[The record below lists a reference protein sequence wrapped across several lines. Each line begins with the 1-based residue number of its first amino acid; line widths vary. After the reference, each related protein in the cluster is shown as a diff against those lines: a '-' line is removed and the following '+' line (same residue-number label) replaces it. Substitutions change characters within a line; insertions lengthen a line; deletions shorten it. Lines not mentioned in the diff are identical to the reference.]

1 MTHNREFHR
10 ENKVVFFKIQELEH
24 ARSDLAEKL
33 ATMKM
38 ELRNLYKRNLAKKQ
52 TVELVKQEIELL
64 KLKIKERDRDIKY
77 FKSILPNERSASQPE
92 ELIHLFKQRM
102 DKEFYKLL
110 DSISKPSMVKSKEQ
124 NLQVSSSTTTEDN
137 HLVKERLSILEQKV
151 SELSD
156 LQSELKQIKAQ
167 LGPSK
172 DVSDEYPGKNKETI
186 DKLTS
191 LLREKEREVELLKT
205 LGEKYKESDAMRS
218 KESEILQDKLT
229 KASEIVNVLNDKN
242 KLMVDDLTKLYQSL
256 ESSKSMIKDL
266 EQQKS
271 EIQSKIS
278 SYENKIGDQSLE
290 IESLQK
296 HHPVNVED
304 GGYEE
309 KLKLVE
315 QQLHQVEKELKQKDL
330 IIGEQEREL
339 VNAYNGQTMIEE
351 DVQALLNEKEELESL
366 IEDLKNEKKDAEK
379 QQSQWQEKVDNLED
393 QKRSMLEEKEMLVF
407 QLKDFEAYKKQR
419 ESMISQLNERV
430 KELEAEKIDSE
441 KELARVKHDKDE
453 LQRELKDLHEAHS
466 RCTQEKSELK
476 ESYEKSIESLRSQME
491 QLLHE
496 ETQTSEHLQLK
507 LKEQEQDFQQQI
519 SQLESEVFSGK
530 DQLQSLTKQLDELK
544 TQHESKVTANN
555 KLQEEVEKLEADIK
569 LNQEASTGTYNSV
582 NTHQSVVLVFLDN
595 SVFFSF
601 QSPKTTNQISL
612 ISCVS
617 QKSAGIN

>member
-33 ATMKM
+33 ATLKM

-229 KASEIVNVLNDKN
+229 KASEIVIVLNDKN

>member
-10 ENKVVFFKIQELEH
+10 ENKVVFFKIRELEH

>member
-229 KASEIVNVLNDKN
+229 KASEIVIVLNDKN

-569 LNQEASTGTYNSV
+569 LNQEASTGTYNSF

>member
-64 KLKIKERDRDIKY
+64 KLKIKEKDRDIKY

-229 KASEIVNVLNDKN
+229 KASEIVIVLNDKN

-339 VNAYNGQTMIEE
+339 VNAYNGQTMVEE

-569 LNQEASTGTYNSV
+569 LNQEASTGTYN
-582 NTHQSVVLVFLDN
+582 NCLLYT
-595 SVFFSF
+595 
-601 QSPKTTNQISL
+601 SPSPRD
-612 ISCVS
+612 S
-617 QKSAGIN
+617 